1 MEVSGIWPRFWKAA
15 PRFYRGDVLAQRE
28 HNTKALLG
36 GLAVCLWQET
46 EVKTDF
52 STYSTWWFGL
62 NAAKAVFWP
71 FFEVKPCSKAGEPQQ
86 LKARTT

>member
-1 MEVSGIWPRFWKAA
+1 MAA
-15 PRFYRGDVLAQRE
+15 LLEIGPAVLPGRCFSSERE

>member
-1 MEVSGIWPRFWKAA
+1 MA
-15 PRFYRGDVLAQRE
+15 
-28 HNTKALLG
+28 ALLEIGPAVLPGRSGRCFSSERAQHKVFVG
-36 GLAVCLWQET
+36 GLALCLWQET
-46 EVKTDF
+46 EVKPDF